1 MVIVKSRGY
10 KIYTYIYEWQNTGG
24 LFDWQNYFAFIVITT
39 NMLKNRHIPIF
50 TNDNILEDKI
60 ILSIEQ
66 TSSILSF
73 VNIGIYFIS
82 MWLYYNQIVVTFRL
96 GTRLSSSN
104 QISVLNTPLY
114 CRKVTIVKQHYCKY
128 YCIPF
133 IYIYILLLLNICIN
147 TRTFSYIW
155 I

>member
-1 MVIVKSRGY
+1 LSIFQHVCCNHKESKS
-10 KIYTYIYEWQNTGG
+10 
-24 LFDWQNYFAFIVITT
+24 
-39 NMLKNRHIPIF
+39 
-50 TNDNILEDKI
+50 

-82 MWLYYNQIVVTFRL
+82 TWLYYNQIVVTFRL

-114 CRKVTIVKQHYCKY
+114 CRKVSMVKQHYCKY

-133 IYIYILLLLNICIN
+133 LFIFIFCCCWIYVLTHAHSHTYEYNYFPCRFFIMFVVIFNKSKIIKSIEQTLQYLVIHK
-147 TRTFSYIW
+147 Y
-155 I
+155 

>member
-1 MVIVKSRGY
+1 LHGNAG
-10 KIYTYIYEWQNTGG
+10 NTDFNTI
-24 LFDWQNYFAFIVITT
+24 FDYAKHFRN
-39 NMLKNRHIPIF
+39 
-50 TNDNILEDKI
+50 ESKI

-82 MWLYYNQIVVTFRL
+82 TWLYYNQIVVTFRL

-133 IYIYILLLLNICIN
+133 IYIYIL
-147 TRTFSYIW
+147 FSWLSSKNRPEKKPFKLKVFLGIYRKLRKDPDHLIFMND
-155 I
+155 

>member
-1 MVIVKSRGY
+1 MY
-10 KIYTYIYEWQNTGG
+10 YHIYIF
-24 LFDWQNYFAFIVITT
+24 LYFFFWKYVLTHVHSYLYLNNCFRCRFFNMFVVIT
-39 NMLKNRHIPIF
+39 N
-50 TNDNILEDKI
+50 ESKI

-73 VNIGIYFIS
+73 VNIGIHFIS
-82 MWLYYNQIVVTFRL
+82 TWLYYSQIVVTFRL

-104 QISVLNTPLY
+104 QIAVLNTPLY
-114 CRKVTIVKQHYCKY
+114 CRKVTFVKQHYCKY
-128 YCIPF
+128 YWIPF
-133 IYIYILLLLNICIN
+133 IYIYILLLLLLMNICIN

>member
-1 MVIVKSRGY
+1 MS
-10 KIYTYIYEWQNTGG
+10 
-24 LFDWQNYFAFIVITT
+24 
-39 NMLKNRHIPIF
+39 IF
-50 TNDNILEDKI
+50 QQVCCNHNESKT

-66 TSSILSF
+66 ISSILSF

-82 MWLYYNQIVVTFRL
+82 TCLYYNQIVVTFRL

-114 CRKVTIVKQHYCKY
+114 CRKVTIVKQQYCKY

-147 TRTFSYIW
+147 THPHQHTGQRFLRIKTPW
-155 I
+155 IQWSPPDPLTLSTLESSFNKKLFQ